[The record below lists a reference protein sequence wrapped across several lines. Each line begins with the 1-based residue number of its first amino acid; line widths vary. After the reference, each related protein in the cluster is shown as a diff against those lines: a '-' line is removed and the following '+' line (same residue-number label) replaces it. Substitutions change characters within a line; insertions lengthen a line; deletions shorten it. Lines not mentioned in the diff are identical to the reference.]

1 MTKNVIVPLESA
13 RLIEYAVPISC
24 YICDGQNNFDAEY
37 CRYCQA
43 PLALAHQANTQ
54 KTMPSM
60 VACMGACESPVSLG
74 LQGAGR
80 ASYVFAGVQP
90 TQDAADIAA
99 TCQTYLDAPAGWIED
114 ARPCG
119 RLRDCL
125 RARLPALL

>member
-1 MTKNVIVPLESA
+1 M
-13 RLIEYAVPISC
+13 
-24 YICDGQNNFDAEY
+24 GQTPRPPVTLLLCATCNGDNRAADS
-37 CRYCQA
+37 QA
-43 PLALAHQANTQ
+43 IRRELDRQGLTNQVQLRT
-54 KTMPSM
+54 

-80 ASYVFAGVQP
+80 ASYVFAGVRP
-90 TQDAADIAA
+90 VQDAADIAA